1 MSKIEK
7 HEFQAEI
14 AQLLDIVV
22 HSLYTDKEIFIREL
36 ISNAADATEKLRFLQ
51 TSGTEVFQSDRPLTI
66 SVNTD
71 DTAHTFSIADSG
83 IGMTRD
89 ELVENLGTIAHSGS
103 KAFLQQIKENAG
115 NPSLI
120 GQFGVGFY
128 SSFMVG
134 AKVTVFTRSYKP
146 EETGWIWSSDG
157 VNSYDIESGH
167 DSLARHEDRYQP
179 KGSGSRVL
187 PVASRGID
195 HPALLKLCWIS
206 H

>member
-1 MSKIEK
+1 MSK
-7 HEFQAEI
+7 
-14 AQLLDIVV
+14 
-22 HSLYTDKEIFIREL
+22 
-36 ISNAADATEKLRFLQ
+36 
-51 TSGTEVFQSDRPLTI
+51 
-66 SVNTD
+66 
-71 DTAHTFSIADSG
+71 IADSG

-157 VNSYDIESGH
+157 AMRSTPFVRSGREANRSLLPRITRSFTNSSAMTL
-167 DSLARHEDRYQP
+167 SLRYT
-179 KGSGSRVL
+179 GF
-187 PVASRGID
+187 
-195 HPALLKLCWIS
+195 IS
-206 H
+206 APMPR

>member
-1 MSKIEK
+1 
-7 HEFQAEI
+7 
-14 AQLLDIVV
+14 
-22 HSLYTDKEIFIREL
+22 
-36 ISNAADATEKLRFLQ
+36 LR
-51 TSGTEVFQSDRPLTI
+51 TPDR
-66 SVNTD
+66 
-71 DTAHTFSIADSG
+71 
-83 IGMTRD
+83 
-89 ELVENLGTIAHSGS
+89 
-103 KAFLQQIKENAG
+103 KLQQIKENAG